1 MQNVNMKSRVIDIL
15 NSYSREA
22 IPSDVIKKMA
32 MELGFESAA
41 HSIETIDKVSKENTV
56 KPGQLPTDFD
66 TTFAKN
72 ALMKEIKAKMI
83 FSMVENSD
91 KDLYTKMRD
100 KLNEYNDL
108 SLKAVQQYEDEI
120 DTVLTDLKTMLVA
133 SGKDTK
139 VLDEVL
145 NTKLGAI

>member
-1 MQNVNMKSRVIDIL
+1 MKNVNMKSRVIDIL
-15 NSYSREA
+15 NSYSRET

-41 HSIETIDKVSKENTV
+41 HSIENIDKVSKENTI
-56 KPGQLPTDFD
+56 KAGQLPSDFD

-83 FSMVENSD
+83 FSMVENTD

-100 KLNEYNDL
+100 KLNEYNEL
-108 SLKAVQQYEDEI
+108 SLKAVQQYENEI
-120 DTVLTDLKTMLVA
+120 DVVLTDLKTMLVA

-139 VLDEVL
+139 VIDEVL
-145 NTKLGAI
+145 STKIGAL